1 MKRIV
6 TTLAILALST
16 SGAIASS
23 DDDYGSVLH
32 DQPAPFKI
40 VQNVPGTSN
49 DDYGSVLLDQVSKE
63 RGLDREMG
71 IGDNYGSVLHDVD
84 ASF

>member
-23 DDDYGSVLH
+23 DDDYGSVLY
-32 DQPAPFKI
+32 DQPAEIKVVRNLPE
-40 VQNVPGTSN
+40 TSN
-49 DDYGSVLLDQVSKE
+49 DSYGSVLFDQVTPGK
-63 RGLDREMG
+63 GVYGDMG
-71 IGDNYGSVLHDVD
+71 IGDSYGSVLHDID

>member
-6 TTLAILALST
+6 STFAILALST

-32 DQPAPFKI
+32 DQPAEYRVVINIPE
-40 VQNVPGTSN
+40 TS
-49 DDYGSVLLDQVSKE
+49 DDNYGSVLLDQVSRE

-71 IGDNYGSVLHDVD
+71 VGDSYGSVLHDVG